1 MKAVANNVI
10 RLAKKNKKAIPK
22 IKSNTPLKR
31 GKRKVGSKN
40 KIVTPKP
47 VEAPFKYT
55 GEIPSRVPV
64 ANPSNPKGGGGY
76 SGGSKLGYPLNQG
89 GGGSRVIPPKKI
101 IQPPTR
107 PPMKGPEHYDNS
119 KPVDFTKMP
128 TTYEPTPVPSKDSGT
143 VGMSFG
149 FEKPSE
155 TAPFIGRETMKPNGY
170 ASQTKATNER
180 KEAMNNFIGIGT
192 GEAKPT
198 VFKEKRG
205 RRGKEREVKGT
216 AMNNVQTGNTPTPVA
231 PSETFE
237 QFDILGD
244 SRRKSLDFAQGQ
256 RGEAFFDGF
265 NANRAEINS
274 AKTNSGVLDHLGRGE
289 KAINKATNDFMGI
302 NIGEPFIGGY
312 VHGRTGGYGGYGANG
327 ISAVPS
333 KTMDNVRR
341 ISERVPKS
349 GAKGNFGKLKDR
361 YNGLSDNQKL
371 GVAAFGAG
379 VAGVAVGSF
388 LNRDRGRV

>member
-128 TTYEPTPVPSKDSGT
+128 TTYEPIPVGGQRRQSSGAPT
-143 VGMSFG
+143 LVGGMESPNQYKHGGMSELDARNKKINLDNRDKAMSSFSG
-149 FEKPSE
+149 MGTSE
-155 TAPFIGRETMKPNGY
+155 NM
-170 ASQTKATNER
+170 
-180 KEAMNNFIGIGT
+180 
-192 GEAKPT
+192 
-198 VFKEKRG
+198 
-205 RRGKEREVKGT
+205 
-216 AMNNVQTGNTPTPVA
+216 
-231 PSETFE
+231 
-237 QFDILGD
+237 
-244 SRRKSLDFAQGQ
+244 
-256 RGEAFFDGF
+256 
-265 NANRAEINS
+265 
-274 AKTNSGVLDHLGRGE
+274 
-289 KAINKATNDFMGI
+289 
-302 NIGEPFIGGY
+302 
-312 VHGRTGGYGGYGANG
+312 TGGYLHGQIGTPDASGTMSKSKDMSMIEDMYKNKAKNNVEASNIKKMNSQINKGYDDHKINTSTDYAQSKYHRDPEFSHKDFRDLRTDRSTWAQMPSQRVDIDPF
-327 ISAVPS
+327 ISPILNSAARPPIPS
-333 KTMDNVRR
+333 
-341 ISERVPKS
+341 SS
-349 GAKGNFGKLKDR
+349 AGAKGNFGKLKDR